1 MKYEKNNPFYDAN
14 NKNCYAYDYLENEKN
29 QFIYMKEVIK
39 IIYYLVYNHNI
50 IKYILVILIFQNFLF
65 LMLKYQIYFIF

>member
-1 MKYEKNNPFYDAN
+1 MMQITN
-14 NKNCYAYDYLENEKN
+14 NKNCYSCEYLENEKN

-50 IKYILVILIFQNFLF
+50 IKYILVILIFQNVLF